1 MFKASAN
8 ESARASIGHFSL
20 LIHFVS
26 LVKYGPLSID
36 TSQIGP
42 NCRFSKDICDRSYMK
57 YMLTT
62 QLTSFLT
69 MWINPGERSDP
80 INKLPRHLKTFDQR
94 DDLTFAIFKGEFC
107 QKRCKTEF

>member
-57 YMLTT
+57 YMLTA

-80 INKLPRHLKTFDQR
+80 KNTLEAFDQS